1 MAKHDKPCIIVL
13 HPQSHFASDMTQ
25 SELQMLTRMVHDSG
39 FPIHGEVYFLLKPT
53 IDESDWQY
61 FEAMAREPVQQETQP
76 EKQAGVIR
84 RTWDWLAQNL

>member
-1 MAKHDKPCIIVL
+1 ML

-25 SELQMLTRMVHDSG
+25 SELQMLTRMVHESG

-61 FEAMAREPVQQETQP
+61 FEAMAREPAPQLMQP
-76 EKQAGVIR
+76 ENQAGVLR
-84 RTWDWLAQNL
+84 RAWNWLAQNL